1 MSVKSRGAP
10 WYCGR
15 RWQNHK
21 GSSFSEILGIIH
33 TFIIKRI
40 VLNTMSVMMKYS
52 NGVDSTILHS
62 LYLTPTLSSGM
73 YLSSGVAL
81 MAKSM
86 HDFCKF
92 IVTVLYYIQGDTSRC
107 PKPPVDIITKVPFWP
122 GCLTVLLGSASVL
135 LNKICKD

>member
-1 MSVKSRGAP
+1 MTLDAP
-10 WYCGR
+10 KIGCP
-15 RWQNHK
+15 K
-21 GSSFSEILGIIH
+21 CAKLKDLIIH
-33 TFIIKRI
+33 TFIIRRI

-52 NGVDSTILHS
+52 NGVDSTILQS

-92 IVTVLYYIQGDTSRC
+92 IVLKLV
-107 PKPPVDIITKVPFWP
+107 
-122 GCLTVLLGSASVL
+122 A
-135 LNKICKD
+135 